1 MSLFEPFPVLHQGP
15 VLLRQIQLSD
25 QMAVFRGLSDPNVI
39 RYYGVEYHSF
49 ADTKAQMDWYRDTLR
64 QGSGIWWAITTQAAG
79 ALMGTC
85 GLYNL
90 QAQHRKAEL
99 GYWLL
104 PPYWGQGL
112 MHPTLEAVTAYGFS
126 ALHLHRI
133 EAYVETEN
141 AASAR
146 LLQKLGFVR
155 EGTLHDAEIKHG
167 RFISL
172 DVYAKLSNSSAL

>member
-1 MSLFEPFPVLHQGP
+1 MSPFRPFPVLQKPG
-15 VLLRQIQLSD
+15 LILRQIKPSD
-25 QMAVFRGLSDPNVI
+25 QAAVFQGLSDPQVV

-49 ADTKAQMDWYRDTLR
+49 TDTRIQMDWYRDTLR
-64 QGSGIWWAITTQAAG
+64 QGSGIWWAITRPAADGLIG
-79 ALMGTC
+79 AC
-85 GLYNL
+85 GLYNI

-104 PPYWGQGL
+104 PAYWGQGL
-112 MHPTLEAVTAYGFS
+112 MRPALEAVTAYGFS

-146 LLQKLGFVR
+146 LLQKLDFQR
-155 EGTLHDAEIKHG
+155 EGILRDSEIKQG

-172 DVYAKLSNSSAL
+172 EIYAKLNDEL

>member
-1 MSLFEPFPVLHQGP
+1 MAGPQPFPVLQRDT
-15 VLLRQIQLSD
+15 VLLRQIRPSD
-25 QMAVFRGLSDPNVI
+25 QAAIFQGLSDPQVI

-49 ADTKAQMDWYRDTLR
+49 TDTKAQMDWYQDTWR
-64 QGSGIWWAITTQAAG
+64 QGSGIWWAITRPAAEE
-79 ALMGTC
+79 LLGTC

-104 PPYWGQGL
+104 PAYWGQDL
-112 MHPTLEAVTAYGFS
+112 MRPALEAVTGYAFTTLG
-126 ALHLHRI
+126 LHRL

-146 LLQKLGFVR
+146 LLQKLHFCR

-172 DVYAKLSNSSAL
+172 DIFARLQPEKS